1 MKRFAFP
8 LERVRQWR
16 SLQVDLEFTR
26 LQKLFDDR
34 ARLDQYAAEL
44 ERQVRKAEYRLAAA
58 VAAGNGVDGGQL
70 SRLDDFHIYAN
81 RQRHLLTAQREE
93 IDRQID
99 EQRRRLIGARRD
111 FLLLERLKQKA
122 RQAWDQEYSKELES
136 LAGELYLARW
146 QAK

>member
-34 ARLDQYAAEL
+34 AHLDQYAAEL
-44 ERQVRKAEYRLAAA
+44 ERQVRKAEYRFAAA

-93 IDRQID
+93 IDRS
-99 EQRRRLIGARRD
+99 E
-111 FLLLERLKQKA
+111 EHT
-122 RQAWDQEYSKELES
+122 SELQS
-136 LAGELYLARW
+136 H
-146 QAK
+146 